1 MRQDWKVGQD
11 LESLRELMGQLKAD
25 LEVQANSRR
34 SIKESRRKERAKELR
49 PPDPAEWKRKVDE
62 FASNGKSDLVIG
74 YWRVS
79 LEKQAQGE
87 GPETQQRH
95 IVAWA
100 TANTAQGVDLWVW
113 DVDSGKEESRV
124 GIDFI
129 RETMERGCVRAVV
142 PFRYDRLARNQFLSE
157 LLHREAR
164 EHGVMIRS
172 ATEDLPDGPVG
183 ILMRQVIQAIAQYEA
198 AVIVMRMT
206 EGKRTRQLREGTYNG
221 GEVPY
226 GYHAA
231 GKGHL
236 LVCEPEARIVRLVF
250 KLYEMGYSQSAIADC
265 LNRWGIPTRLRGRMG
280 WRQGQ
285 IRRLLSHE
293 AAYRA
298 ERLFSHKCQ
307 MPEKI
312 AHGAILPPRSKCM
325 PDVLGNVPRLAPGTR
340 VPDDIWGDAVPQSPR
355 QGTVHA
361 LTTAQAASLK
371 ALFELRESGLTLA
384 RIAKEL
390 NRLGHRAL
398 TGRAWTP
405 SNVQQY
411 TRRRELYEGSI
422 SRADVVTDLDSVPPS
437 EADAVSRI
445 LALRARGLSYWQIHR
460 ELEVDGHLTATGRPW
475 SISSIQR
482 VTKGQARRAIKVG
495 GAMGPAPERG

>member
-1 MRQDWKVGQD
+1 MNSDWHIGQD
-11 LESLRELMGQLKAD
+11 LESLRDLMAQLKAD
-25 LEVQANSRR
+25 LEGQANSRR
-34 SIKESRRKERAKELR
+34 SIKENRRKERAKELR
-49 PPDPAEWKRKVDE
+49 PPDPAEWKRRRDE
-62 FASNGKSDLVIG
+62 LIATGKTDLVIG

-79 LEKQAQGE
+79 LEKQTEGE

-100 TANTAQGVDLWVW
+100 TANTARGVDLWVW

-172 ATEDLPDGPVG
+172 ATEDLPEGPVG
-183 ILMRQVIQAIAQYEA
+183 VLMRQVIQAIAQYEA
-198 AVIVMRMT
+198 AVIVMRMS

-226 GYHAA
+226 GYVAA

-236 LVCEPEARIVRLVF
+236 LVCEPEARIVRLIYR
-250 KLYEMGYSQSAIADC
+250 LYEMGYSQSAIAEC
-265 LNRWGIPTRLRGRMG
+265 LNRWGIPTRLRGKMG

-285 IRRLLSHE
+285 VRRILSHE
-293 AAYRA
+293 SAYRS
-298 ERLFSHKCQ
+298 ERLFSRKCVA
-307 MPEKI
+307 PDKI
-312 AHGAILPPRSKCM
+312 AHSAILPPRTAGV
-325 PDVLGNVPRLAPGTR
+325 PDLLGNVRGLPSGTQ
-340 VPDDIWGDAVPQSPR
+340 VPDDIWGDAVPQPAR
-355 QGTVHA
+355 RGTVHS
-361 LTTAQAASLK
+361 LSSAQAVSLK
-371 ALFELRESGLTLA
+371 TLFHLRDSGMTLA
-384 RIAKEL
+384 AVAVEL
-390 NRLGHRAL
+390 NRLGYRAL
-398 TGRAWTP
+398 SGRAWTP

-411 TRRRELYEGSI
+411 SSRRALYQDAI
-422 SRADVVTDLDSVPPS
+422 AAADLETPKAPAGRIES
-437 EADAVSRI
+437 AAVERI
-445 LALRARGLSYWQIHR
+445 KQLRTAGLSYWQIKR
-460 ELEVDGHLTATGRPW
+460 ILDSESQETASGRPW

-482 VTKGQARRAIKVG
+482 VTKGRERRATKC
-495 GAMGPAPERG
+495 AESR

>member
-1 MRQDWKVGQD
+1 MSSEWQTGQG
-11 LESLRELMGQLKAD
+11 LESLRELMGQLKTD
-25 LEVQANSRR
+25 LEGQANSRR
-34 SIKESRRKERAKELR
+34 SIKENRRKERAKELR
-49 PPDPAEWKRKVDE
+49 PPDPAEWKRRVNQLVSDGRK
-62 FASNGKSDLVIG
+62 DLVIG

-79 LEKQAQGE
+79 LEKQAEGE

-100 TANTAQGVDLWVW
+100 TANTSRGVDLWVW

-129 RETMERGCVRAVV
+129 RETMEQGCVRAVV

-164 EHGVMIRS
+164 EYGVMIRS

-183 ILMRQVIQAIAQYEA
+183 VLMRQVIQAIAQYEA

-226 GYHAA
+226 GYLAA

-236 LVCEPEARIVRLVF
+236 LVCEPEARIVRLIF
-250 KLYEMGYSQSAIADC
+250 RLYQMGYSQSAIAEC
-265 LNRWGIPTRLRGRMG
+265 LNRWGIPTRLRGQMG

-285 IRRLLSHE
+285 IRRILSHE

-298 ERLFSHKCQ
+298 EKLFSQKCPS
-307 MPEKI
+307 PEKI
-312 AHGAILPPRSKCM
+312 AHSAILPPR
-325 PDVLGNVPRLAPGTR
+325 PEDATDLLGSTVSLPHGTQ
-340 VPDDIWGDAVPQSPR
+340 VPDDLWGEAVPQAPR
-355 QGTVHA
+355 FGTVQS
-361 LTTAQAASLK
+361 LTSAQALSLK
-371 ALFELRESGLTLA
+371 ALFGLKELGMTHSA
-384 RIAKEL
+384 IAKEL
-390 NRLGHRAL
+390 NRRGYLTL
-398 TGRAWTP
+398 TGRTWTP

-411 TRRRELYEGSI
+411 ASRRKLYEPAIKSSEVMEDKTRGQS
-422 SRADVVTDLDSVPPS
+422 SS
-437 EADAVSRI
+437 EALAVQRI
-445 LALRARGLSYWQIHR
+445 VALREGGRSYWQIHKT
-460 ELEVDGHLTATGRPW
+460 LVDEGIVTATGRPW

-482 VTKGQARRAIKVG
+482 VTKGKQRRATTG
-495 GAMGPAPERG
+495 MP

>member
-1 MRQDWKVGQD
+1 MSSDWQVGQD

-25 LEVQANSRR
+25 LEGQANSRR
-34 SIKESRRKERAKELR
+34 SIKENRRKERAKELM
-49 PPDPAEWKRKVDE
+49 PPDPADWKRRLDE
-62 FASNGKSDLVIG
+62 LVSSGKTDLVIG

-79 LEKQAQGE
+79 LEKQTEGE

-100 TANTAQGVDLWVW
+100 TANTARGVDLWVW

-183 ILMRQVIQAIAQYEA
+183 VLMRQVIQAIAQYEA

-226 GYHAA
+226 GYLAA
-231 GKGHL
+231 GRGHL
-236 LVCEPEARIVRLVF
+236 LTCEPEARIVRLIF
-250 KLYEMGYSQSAIADC
+250 RLYEMGYSQSAIAEC
-265 LNRWGIPTRLRGRMG
+265 LNRWGIPTRLRGQMG

-285 IRRLLSHE
+285 VRRILSHE

-298 ERLFSHKCQ
+298 EKLFSQKCPS
-307 MPEKI
+307 PEKI
-312 AHGAILPPRSKCM
+312 AHSAILPPRPEGAS
-325 PDVLGNVPRLAPGTR
+325 DLLGNTVPLPHGTQ
-340 VPDDIWGDAVPQSPR
+340 VPDDLWGEAVPQAPR
-355 QGTVHA
+355 QGTVNA
-361 LTTAQAASLK
+361 LTSAQAVSLK
-371 ALFELRESGLTLA
+371 TLFDLRDVGMTLSS
-384 RIAKEL
+384 IAKEL
-390 NRLGHRAL
+390 NRQGHRAL
-398 TGRAWTP
+398 TGRQWTS

-411 TRRRELYEGSI
+411 VSRRRLYDAALAATE
-422 SRADVVTDLDSVPPS
+422 VTDVGAMALVSTES
-437 EADAVSRI
+437 AAVQRI
-445 LALRARGLSYWQIHR
+445 LELRRAGHSFWQIHR
-460 ELEVDGHLTATGRPW
+460 ALTAEGHKTAAGSPW

-482 VTKGQARRAIKVG
+482 VTKGKVRRAL
-495 GAMGPAPERG
+495 AS

>member
-1 MRQDWKVGQD
+1 MSSDWQVGQD

-25 LEVQANSRR
+25 LEGQANSRR
-34 SIKESRRKERAKELR
+34 SIKENRRKERAKELM
-49 PPDPAEWKRKVDE
+49 PPDPAEWKRRLDE
-62 FASNGKSDLVIG
+62 LVSSGKTDIVIG

-79 LEKQAQGE
+79 LEKQTEGE

-100 TANTAQGVDLWVW
+100 TANTARGVDLWVW

-183 ILMRQVIQAIAQYEA
+183 VLMRQVIQAIAQYES

-226 GYHAA
+226 GYLAA

-236 LVCEPEARIVRLVF
+236 LVCEPEARIVRLIF
-250 KLYEMGYSQSAIADC
+250 RLYQMGYSQSAIAEC
-265 LNRWGIPTRLRGRMG
+265 LNRWRIPTRLRGQMG

-285 IRRLLSHE
+285 VRRILSHE
-293 AAYRA
+293 GAYRA
-298 ERLFSHKCQ
+298 EKLFSQKCPS
-307 MPEKI
+307 PEKI
-312 AHGAILPPRSKCM
+312 AHSAILPLRPEGAS
-325 PDVLGNVPRLAPGTR
+325 DLLGNTVPLPHGTQ
-340 VPDDIWGDAVPQSPR
+340 VPDDLWGEAVPQAPR
-355 QGTVHA
+355 QGTVNA
-361 LTTAQAASLK
+361 LTSAQAVSLK
-371 ALFELRESGLTLA
+371 TLFGLRDAGMTLSS
-384 RIAKEL
+384 IAKEL
-390 NRLGHRAL
+390 NRQGHRAL
-398 TGRAWTP
+398 TGRPWTS

-411 TRRRELYEGSI
+411 VSRRRLYEAALI
-422 SRADVVTDLDSVPPS
+422 ATEVTDAGAMALVSTES
-437 EADAVSRI
+437 AAVQRI
-445 LALRARGLSYWQIHR
+445 LELREAGHSYWQIHR
-460 ELEVDGHLTATGRPW
+460 ALNAEGHKTAAGSPW

-482 VTKGQARRAIKVG
+482 VTKGKGRRAVNR
-495 GAMGPAPERG
+495 P

>member
-1 MRQDWKVGQD
+1 MSSDWQTGQD

-25 LEVQANSRR
+25 LEGQANSRR
-34 SIKESRRKERAKELR
+34 SIKENRRKERAKELR
-49 PPDPAEWKRKVDE
+49 PPDPAEWNRRLEELV
-62 FASNGKSDLVIG
+62 SNGKTDLVIG

-79 LEKQAQGE
+79 LEKQTEGE

-100 TANTAQGVDLWVW
+100 TANTTRGVDLWVW

-129 RETMERGCVRAVV
+129 REAMERGCVRALV

-164 EHGVMIRS
+164 AHGVMIRS

-183 ILMRQVIQAIAQYEA
+183 VLMRQVIQAIAQYEA
-198 AVIVMRMT
+198 AVIVMRMS

-226 GYHAA
+226 GYLAA

-236 LVCEPEARIVRLVF
+236 LVCEPEARIVRLIYR
-250 KLYEMGYSQSAIADC
+250 LYEMGYSQSAIAEC
-265 LNRWGIPTRLRGRMG
+265 LNRWGIPTRLRGKMG

-285 IRRLLSHE
+285 IRRMLSHE
-293 AAYRA
+293 SAYRG
-298 ERLFSHKCQ
+298 ERLFSQKCLA
-307 MPEKI
+307 PDKI
-312 AHGAILPPRSKCM
+312 AHSAILSPRPEGT
-325 PDVLGNVPRLAPGTR
+325 PDLLHRVVSLPRGTQVPDNIWGEAIPQVPRK
-340 VPDDIWGDAVPQSPR
+340 
-355 QGTVHA
+355 GTVTS
-361 LTTAQAASLK
+361 LTTAQAVCIK
-371 ALFELRESGLTLA
+371 TLFELRDAGLTLA
-384 RIAKEL
+384 AISREL
-390 NRLGHRAL
+390 NRLGHHAL
-398 TGRAWTP
+398 TGRPWTP

-411 TRRRELYEGSI
+411 VRRRLQYEE
-422 SRADVVTDLDSVPPS
+422 AVNACSVDTTEPDQAPS
-437 EADAVSRI
+437 ESSAVKQI
-445 LALRARGLSYWQIHR
+445 LDMRAQGHSYWQIHHSLK
-460 ELEVDGHLTATGRPW
+460 ESGIVTAAGRPW

-482 VTKGQARRAIKVG
+482 VTKGKVRRAVKVG
-495 GAMGPAPERG
+495 SSG